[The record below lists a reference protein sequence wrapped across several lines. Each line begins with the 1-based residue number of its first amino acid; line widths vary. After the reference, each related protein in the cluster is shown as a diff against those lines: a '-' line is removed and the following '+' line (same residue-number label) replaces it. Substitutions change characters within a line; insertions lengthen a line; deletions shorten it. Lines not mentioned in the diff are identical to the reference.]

1 MTHHKPISLGFNL
14 FVYLCYYLLV
24 RIAGSAYVQDNIN
37 ISELRDQTITQT
49 SSTKCSIQ
57 LLQKILIHYGTLVIS
72 KNSMNIRDT
81 FSRHA

>member
-1 MTHHKPISLGFNL
+1 MLL
-14 FVYLCYYLLV
+14 FVS
-24 RIAGSAYVQDNIN
+24 IAGTAYVQDNIN

-49 SSTKCSIQ
+49 SITKCSIQ
-57 LLQKILIHYGTLVIS
+57 LLQKILIQYETLVIS